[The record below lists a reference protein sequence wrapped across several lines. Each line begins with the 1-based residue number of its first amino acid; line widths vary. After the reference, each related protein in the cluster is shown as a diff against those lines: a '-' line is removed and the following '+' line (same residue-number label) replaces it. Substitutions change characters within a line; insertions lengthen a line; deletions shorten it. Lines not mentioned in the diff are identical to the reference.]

1 MTKTKPATAAPE
13 KPVQLKTIGII
24 GGGQLAKM
32 LAQSASQFGLKVVVL
47 EKSLDCPAAPVSFEF
62 LEGDWSDPQAL
73 SELAGRV
80 DVLTVESEFVEACR
94 LAALEK
100 AGHTVVPSSATM
112 KVVQDKF
119 LQKEALSSGGLPV
132 PKFRAVGSI
141 AEIRIAG
148 NEFGWPV
155 VLKKRCNG
163 YDGKGNFTIRSPSDI
178 SEGWRVLEG
187 GKHPLM
193 VEEFY
198 PFTQE
203 LAVMIARGRDGSVVS
218 YPVVQTVQEDHVCRT
233 VSAPATVS
241 ESIAVQAREIAIKAV
256 EQVGMVGTMGVEMF
270 LTAAGDLCINE
281 LAPRV
286 HNSGHYTIEACDCS
300 QFENHIRAV
309 LGWPLGS
316 TAMVAPCAVM
326 VNLLGTGPGSG
337 VPQGLETVLGMP
349 GVHLHL
355 YGKSKAGKGRK
366 MGHITVIGNQPEE
379 VMARAEKAASS
390 LTFV

>member
-1 MTKTKPATAAPE
+1 
-13 KPVQLKTIGII
+13 
-24 GGGQLAKM
+24 
-32 LAQSASQFGLKVVVL
+32 
-47 EKSLDCPAAPVSFEF
+47 
-62 LEGDWSDPQAL
+62 
-73 SELAGRV
+73 
-80 DVLTVESEFVEACR
+80 
-94 LAALEK
+94 
-100 AGHTVVPSSATM
+100 M

-163 YDGKGNFTIRSPSDI
+163 YDGKGNFTIRSASDI

-203 LAVMIARGRDGSVVS
+203 LAVMITRGRDGSVVS

-241 ESIAVQAREIAIKAV
+241 ESIAVQAREIGIKAV

-326 VNLLGTGPGSG
+326 VNLLATGPGSG
-337 VPQGLETVLGMP
+337 VPQGMETVLGMP

-366 MGHITVIGNQPEE
+366 MGHITVIGNQSDEL
-379 VMARAEKAASS
+379 MARAEKAASS
-390 LTFV
+390 LSFV